1 MKEQCRDRKK
11 RLTHRVHVRLTEE
24 KYRELSELL
33 ARSRGA
39 RSLSQLTRNV
49 LEGRPIIVKT
59 YDASLD
65 RVMEEL
71 AAARRDIRAIGR
83 NINKVTARM
92 QREQLPGAAL
102 ADLLRLVDLQ
112 QQADLKVTLLM
123 EITAKLSER
132 WLPK

>member
-71 AAARRDIRAIGR
+71 AAARREIAAIGR
-83 NINKVTARM
+83 NINKITARM
-92 QREQLPGAAL
+92 QREQLPGAVL